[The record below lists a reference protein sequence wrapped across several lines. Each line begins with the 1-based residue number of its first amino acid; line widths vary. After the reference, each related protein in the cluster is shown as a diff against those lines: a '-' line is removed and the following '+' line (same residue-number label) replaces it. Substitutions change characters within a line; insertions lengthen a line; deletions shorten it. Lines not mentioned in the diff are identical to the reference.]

1 VKRRFRGL
9 RERGPRGRYDAVI
22 VGAGIGG
29 LVCGCLLARSGLQ
42 VLLVEQ
48 HYMVGGYCS
57 MFRRAGF
64 TFDAA
69 THFYPLLGNPETLT
83 GRLLVSLGVP
93 TRWVKMDPV
102 DVFHLPDGSRFVVP
116 ADFDTYLARLKERFP
131 HEIPGI
137 DAFFADV
144 REAYSIGL
152 LGYFRNHPSARFAAL
167 ESLTLRQAI
176 DRRIADPK
184 LRLVLAADSP
194 HWGSPPERTSF
205 LFDAMLRLS
214 YFLGNYYPE
223 EGSQAFVDDLA
234 NRFEAFGGELMTST
248 RATRLTLAAGAGG
261 VNGLEIHTD
270 RGPLAGHHRVATPAL
285 ISNADLLATVEQL
298 LPAGAVDE
306 AYLAP
311 VRRLR
316 PSYPCFLTHVGLQ
329 GITAQRLAEVQG
341 YYWSEWN
348 ADAMGR
354 DALVGKIFSPT
365 LFAPSMAPPGGQ
377 IAILQKV
384 LDMDFAA
391 VADWPAHKSAI
402 EAGLLAH
409 LHRVLPEA
417 ATATVVSSSAS
428 AHTAWRFTLNHQG
441 AMLGWEMAPDQLGA
455 RRPDQETPIP
465 GLWLVGHWTR
475 PGGGVTPV
483 IVSAMQVAERLLSGR
498 QTPGVAPVTATAGSA
513 GEPPAPS

>member
-9 RERGPRGRYDAVI
+9 RGRPPLARYDAVI

-29 LVCGCLLARSGLQ
+29 LVCGCLLARAGLR
-42 VLLVEQ
+42 VLLLEQ

-69 THFYPLLGNPETLT
+69 THFYPLLGNPATLT
-83 GRLLVSLGVP
+83 GRLLADLGVP

-102 DVFHLPDGSRFVVP
+102 DVFHLPDGERFVVP
-116 ADFDTYLARLKERFP
+116 ADFDTYLARLKARFE
-131 HEIPGI
+131 HESPGI

-152 LGYFRNHPSARFAAL
+152 LGYFRNHSSARFGAL
-167 ESLTLRQAI
+167 ENLTLRQAI
-176 DRRIADPK
+176 DRRIADPR
-184 LRLVLAADSP
+184 LRLVLAADGP

-234 NRFEAFGGELMTST
+234 SRFEAFGGDLMTST
-248 RATRLTLAAGAGG
+248 RATRMTLSGG
-261 VNGLEIHTD
+261 RVNGLDLHTD
-270 RGPLAGHHRVATPAL
+270 RGPLTGRHAVSSEAV
-285 ISNADLLATVEQL
+285 ISNADLLSTLEQL
-298 LPAGAVDE
+298 LPPGAVDPS
-306 AYLAP
+306 YLAN
-311 VRRLR
+311 VRGLR

-329 GITAQRLAEVQG
+329 GVTAERLAEVQG
-341 YYWSEWN
+341 YYWSDWN

-354 DALVGKIFSPT
+354 DALIGKIFSPT
-365 LFAPSMAPPGGQ
+365 LFAPTLAPPGGQ

-384 LDMDFAA
+384 LDMEFAA
-391 VADWPAHKSAI
+391 IADWTTHKSAI

-409 LHRVLPEA
+409 LHRVLPESA
-417 ATATVVSSSAS
+417 AATVVASSAS
-428 AHTAWRFTLNHQG
+428 AHTSWRFTLNSRG

-455 RRPDQETPIP
+455 ERPDQQTPLP

-483 IVSAMQVAERLLSGR
+483 IVSAMQVAERVLSGR
-498 QTPGVAPVTATAGSA
+498 APAAAAGFPA
-513 GEPPAPS
+513 GR